1 MDYYNIIVNWLKEQW
16 QMLTFEHL
24 IYLIVFSVILSYITE
39 YVLKF
44 KQFRILYYSI
54 VILILIKLFEGG
66 HPVGGVETIYK
77 LALI

>member
-1 MDYYNIIVNWLKEQW
+1 MDYYDNGVNWIKEQW

-24 IYLIVFSVILSYITE
+24 IYLLVFSVILSYITE

-44 KQFRILYYSI
+44 KQFKFLYYSV
-54 VILILIKLFEGG
+54 VILLLIKLFEGG
-66 HPVGGVETIYK
+66 HPVGGAETIYK